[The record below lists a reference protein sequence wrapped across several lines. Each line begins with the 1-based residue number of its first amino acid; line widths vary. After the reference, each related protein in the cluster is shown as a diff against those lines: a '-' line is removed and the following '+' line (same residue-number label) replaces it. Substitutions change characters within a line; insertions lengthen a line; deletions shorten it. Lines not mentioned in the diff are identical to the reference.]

1 MNQLVK
7 HRIKDNLVVIDEN
20 LTQSSAPYVGLD
32 NVTVWAKQILKS
44 NANQSSKIAIGQ
56 SAVLEFFERMAAK
69 PIFYEGICKV

>member
-1 MNQLVK
+1 M
-7 HRIKDNLVVIDEN
+7 IDEN

-69 PIFYEGICKV
+69 PIFMKGNGKYN